1 MPIITLTSDWGLR
14 DHYLGSVKGAILR
27 LLPDATIVDISHQ
40 VPVFDLKQASFIIRN
55 AYHYFPKGT
64 IHIVAVDSV
73 ESSDRPHVAL
83 KADGHYFIGADNGIF
98 TLFLDKAPEIIVEL
112 KIMQDSGYFTF
123 PTRDRFVKAACH
135 LAAGG
140 SIEELGDITSSL
152 TEKFLFQPVTS
163 ESMIQG
169 KVIYIDRY
177 GNVFTNISKEL
188 FLNIGGKRDFNLI
201 VKRSSNSIKQIREAY
216 DDVHEGEM
224 LALFASNGYLQIA
237 INRGSANTLLGIKI
251 DDTVMITFEDQE

>member
-14 DHYLGSVKGAILR
+14 DHYVGTVKGAILR
-27 LLPDATIVDISHQ
+27 LLPDVTIVDISHL
-40 VPVFDLKQASFIIRN
+40 VPAFDLKQASFIISN

-73 ESSDRPHVAL
+73 ESSIRQHVAV
-83 KADGHYFIGADNGIF
+83 KADGHYFIGADNGMF
-98 TLFLDKAPEIIVEL
+98 TLFLDEPPEIVVGLTIN
-112 KIMQDSGYFTF
+112 QDTGYFTF
-123 PTRDRFVKAACH
+123 PTRDRFVKVACH

-140 SIEELGDITSSL
+140 AIEELGDITTSL
-152 TEKFLFQPVTS
+152 TEKFLFQPVAN
-163 ESMIQG
+163 ESLIQG
-169 KVIYIDRY
+169 KAIYIDRY

-188 FLNIGGKRDFNLI
+188 FLKTGGKRKFNLI
-201 VKRSSNSIKQIREAY
+201 VKRPSNSINKIREAY

-237 INRGSANTLLGIKI
+237 INRGDAHKLLGVNI
-251 DDTVMITFEDQE
+251 DDPVMINFED

>member
-1 MPIITLTSDWGLR
+1 MSIITLTSDWGLR
-14 DHYLGSVKGAILR
+14 DHYVGSVKGAILR
-27 LLPDATIVDISHQ
+27 LLPEVTIVDISHL
-40 VPVFDLKQASFIIRN
+40 VPAFDLKQASFIIGN

-73 ESSDRPHVAL
+73 EASDRQHVAI

-98 TLFLDKAPEIIVEL
+98 TLFLEKQPDVIVGL

-135 LAAGG
+135 LASGG
-140 SIEELGDITSSL
+140 EIEELGDITTSH
-152 TEKFLFQPVTS
+152 TEKFLFQPVAND
-163 ESMIQG
+163 SMIQG
-169 KVIYIDRY
+169 KAIYVDRY

-188 FLNIGGKRDFNLI
+188 FLKTGNKRNFNLI

-216 DDVHEGEM
+216 DDVHEGDM

-251 DDTVMITFEDQE
+251 DDTVMITFED